1 MFGNIGKMMKI
12 AGEMKQK
19 MPEMQEKLANST
31 YTADAG
37 GGAVRATV
45 SGKMQLVELT
55 IQPEVLADADAALL
69 EDLVKAA
76 VSAAQTQAATAA
88 QEAMDELTGGMDI
101 PGLGGMLGM

>member
-1 MFGNIGKMMKI
+1 MFGNLGKMMKI
-12 AGEMKQK
+12 AGQMKEK

-37 GGAVRATV
+37 GGAVSATV
-45 SGKMQLVELT
+45 SGKMQLVDLT
-55 IQPEVLADADAALL
+55 IQPAVLADADAAMV
-69 EDLVKAA
+69 EDLVTAA
-76 VSAAQTQAATAA
+76 VSAAQNQAATAA

>member
-1 MFGNIGKMMKI
+1 MFGNLGKMMKI
-12 AGEMKQK
+12 AGQMKEK

-37 GGAVRATV
+37 GGAVSATV
-45 SGKMQLVELT
+45 SGKMQLVDLT
-55 IQPEVLADADAALL
+55 IQPEVLADADAAMV
-69 EDLVKAA
+69 EDLVTAA
-76 VSAAQTQAATAA
+76 VSAAQNQAATAA

>member
-1 MFGNIGKMMKI
+1 MFGNLGKMMKI
-12 AGEMKQK
+12 AGQMKEK

-37 GGAVRATV
+37 GGAVSATV
-45 SGKMQLVELT
+45 SGKMQLVDLT
-55 IQPEVLADADAALL
+55 IQPAVLADADAAMV

-76 VSAAQTQAATAA
+76 VSAAQNQAATAA